1 MEEFYNNL
9 FWLIALQIIR
19 RRYSFTLMNLM
30 MKTTLT
36 KFFVLVE
43 QQTNTVYDSLF
54 YPSTMLRF
62 LGV

>member
-1 MEEFYNNL
+1 MKEFYNNL

-43 QQTNTVYDSLF
+43 QQTKTVYDSLF
-54 YPSTMLRF
+54 YPGTKLRF

>member
-1 MEEFYNNL
+1 
-9 FWLIALQIIR
+9 
-19 RRYSFTLMNLM
+19 MNLM

-43 QQTNTVYDSLF
+43 QQTKTVYDSLF
-54 YPSTMLRF
+54 YPGTKLRF